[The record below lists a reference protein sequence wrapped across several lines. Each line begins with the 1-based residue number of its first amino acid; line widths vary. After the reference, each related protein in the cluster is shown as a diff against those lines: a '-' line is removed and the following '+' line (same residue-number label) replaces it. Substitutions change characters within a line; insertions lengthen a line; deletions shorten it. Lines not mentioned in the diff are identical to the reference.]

1 MHLVCSRISSTSF
14 AYTDLDSL
22 GGEPHRLRERLEAQ
36 LTSMSFETLESAIE
50 RVKKI
55 RMARTELLELEAES
69 EVWRRL
75 YETLQPIIRLED
87 VFFLLGKTA
96 RFEDGVERM
105 QIFRNADI
113 KLLLR
118 RKK

>member
-1 MHLVCSRISSTSF
+1 LHLVCSRISSTSF

-22 GGEPHRLRERLEAQ
+22 GGGSLSFEKGLGAQ
-36 LTSMSFETLESAIE
+36 LTIMNFESLESAIE
-50 RVKKI
+50 CVKKI